1 MYQDKILVRQLGLQP
16 YEPISQ
22 AMHEFTDTRDDSTLD
37 EIWLVEH
44 YPVFTQGQA
53 GKAEHILM
61 PGDIPVIQSD
71 RGGQVT
77 YHGPGQQVMYVLLNL
92 KRRKL
97 GVREL
102 VTLLEQTVVNTL
114 AELGIE
120 AHPRADAPGVYVGEK
135 KICSLGLRIRRG
147 CSFHGL
153 ALNVNM
159 DLSPFLRINPCGYA
173 GMEMAKI
180 SQWKPEA
187 TTNNITEISSLSPN
201 YPHSELYKLLPLIRQ
216 ITHSKTILFKSKCCL
231 FLLIHQKRKTRKL
244 IKKLINIF
252 LKSYK

>member
-1 MYQDKILVRQLGLQP
+1 LSQDTIQIRQLGLQP
-16 YEPISQ
+16 YEPVSR
-22 AMHEFTDTRDDSTLD
+22 AMHEFTDTRDETTLD

-44 YPVFTQGQA
+44 ERVFTQGQA
-53 GKAEHILM
+53 GKAEHVLV

-102 VTLLEQTVVNTL
+102 VTILEQTVVNTL
-114 AELGIE
+114 AELNID
-120 AHPRADAPGVYVGEK
+120 AYPRADAPGVYVDGR
-135 KICSLGLRIRRG
+135 KICSLGLRIRKG

-153 ALNVNM
+153 ALNIDM

-173 GMEMAKI
+173 GLEMTQVSALR
-180 SQWKPEA
+180 PGV
-187 TTNNITEISSLSPN
+187 SLSEVQPMLIDKFI
-201 YPHSELYKLLPLIRQ
+201 ELLNNPPTKYLPA
-216 ITHSKTILFKSKCCL
+216 
-231 FLLIHQKRKTRKL
+231 
-244 IKKLINIF
+244 
-252 LKSYK
+252 

>member
-1 MYQDKILVRQLGLQP
+1 MDFNTLLIRQLGLQP
-16 YEPISQ
+16 YEPVSQ
-22 AMHEFTDTRDDSTLD
+22 AMHDFTDTRDETTLD

-44 YPVFTQGQA
+44 PPVFTQGQA
-53 GKAEHILM
+53 GKAEHVLV

-114 AELGIE
+114 AEVNIE

-135 KICSLGLRIRRG
+135 KICSLGLRIRKG

-153 ALNVNM
+153 ALNIAM

-173 GMEMAKI
+173 GMEMAQV
-180 SQWKPEA
+180 SQWDLAATPETISPILVSQFLA
-187 TTNNITEISSLSPN
+187 LLNNPPHEYITA
-201 YPHSELYKLLPLIRQ
+201 
-216 ITHSKTILFKSKCCL
+216 
-231 FLLIHQKRKTRKL
+231 
-244 IKKLINIF
+244 
-252 LKSYK
+252 

>member
-1 MYQDKILVRQLGLQP
+1 MYQDKILVRDLGLQP
-16 YEPISQ
+16 YEPVSQ
-22 AMHEFTDTRDDSTLD
+22 AMHDFTDSRDDDTPD

-44 YPVFTQGQA
+44 LPVFTQGQA
-53 GKAEHILM
+53 GKAEHVLV

-102 VTLLEQTVVNTL
+102 VTLLEQTVVDTL
-114 AELGIE
+114 ADFGIE
-120 AHPRADAPGVYVGEK
+120 AHPRADAPGVYVGEM

-173 GMEMAKI
+173 GMEMT
-180 SQWKPEA
+180 QMRRWVETA
-187 TTNNITEISSLSPN
+187 TPDIIRPSLVS
-201 YPHSELYKLLPLIRQ
+201 KLLA
-216 ITHSKTILFKSKCCL
+216 
-231 FLLIHQKRKTRKL
+231 LLNNPPHEYIPA
-244 IKKLINIF
+244 
-252 LKSYK
+252 

>member
-44 YPVFTQGQA
+44 HPVFTQGQA

-159 DLSPFLRINPCGYA
+159 DLSPFLRINPCGYT

-187 TTNNITEISSLSPN
+187 TTNNIAPR
-201 YPHSELYKLLPLIRQ
+201 LLENILALLNNPDFEY
-216 ITHSKTILFKSKCCL
+216 ITA
-231 FLLIHQKRKTRKL
+231 
-244 IKKLINIF
+244 
-252 LKSYK
+252 